1 MIVFAGPSC
10 RGVAGRSTDFVLHL
24 RLAHGQDVE
33 TVYRLKPGLQTCLAI
48 WRAVPK
54 SKAGMRGSKSRDSGQ
69 TKARRKARRK
79 PEGASARRN
88 EQNLEARLQEATEEL
103 ETAQKDLESF
113 CFSVSHDL
121 RAPLRSIDGFGNAL
135 LHEFGETLEPQA
147 REYLQRIVDSSKKLG
162 VLIDEL
168 LVVSR
173 IQRTELAP
181 EELNLTGMAESIVA
195 RLRQADPQRKVVFSA
210 EPGLRARGDGTLIET
225 LLQKLLENAWK
236 FTARTS
242 AAKIEFFSR
251 MKNVQRLFVIKD
263 NGVGF
268 DVAYAGKLFK
278 MFQRLHSPSEYSGV
292 GSGLAIARTIVLRHR
307 GRIWTEDCGSRG
319 AAFCFTLGKK
329 F

>member
-1 MIVFAGPSC
+1 
-10 RGVAGRSTDFVLHL
+10 
-24 RLAHGQDVE
+24 
-33 TVYRLKPGLQTCLAI
+33 
-48 WRAVPK
+48 
-54 SKAGMRGSKSRDSGQ
+54 
-69 TKARRKARRK
+69 
-79 PEGASARRN
+79 
-88 EQNLEARLQEATEEL
+88 LEARLQEATEEL